1 MSQGSAVGLRMWQS
15 LLQPSH
21 PWEGVDAAQRSP
33 SQWVHWVLNNGITF
47 SMVEKVARL
56 FDTTN
61 ACSTWE
67 HLGAVGW
74 IFILGEVVSLELEES
89 RLWLSM

>member
-1 MSQGSAVGLRMWQS
+1 MGN
-15 LLQPSH
+15 LLQPYH
-21 PWEGVDAAQRSP
+21 PWEGVDAAQHSP
-33 SQWVHWVLNNGITF
+33 FQGVHRVLNHRITF

-56 FDTTN
+56 LDTMN
-61 ACSTWE
+61 GCPIWE

-89 RLWLSM
+89 RLSL

>member
-1 MSQGSAVGLRMWQS
+1 MA
-15 LLQPSH
+15 
-21 PWEGVDAAQRSP
+21 
-33 SQWVHWVLNNGITF
+33 
-47 SMVEKVARL
+47 EKVARL

-61 ACSTWE
+61 AFPIWE

-89 RLWLSM
+89 RL

>member
-1 MSQGSAVGLRMWQS
+1 
-15 LLQPSH
+15 
-21 PWEGVDAAQRSP
+21 
-33 SQWVHWVLNNGITF
+33 
-47 SMVEKVARL
+47 MVEKATKL

-61 ACSTWE
+61 GCPIWE

-89 RLWLSM
+89 RLWLSL